1 MESSESEKRQT
12 TQGRHMIL
20 SDQIARHVMRHVESV
35 ESGLIQYSTVLLV
48 VRHLRMHFKEALDMA
63 IYQFMFIFHF

>member
-1 MESSESEKRQT
+1 
-12 TQGRHMIL
+12 MIL